1 MLKCNVKY
9 LFILSCL
16 YAHLT
21 THTVVSS
28 VKHRV
33 VWWGCIN
40 VSADR
45 YVTNCQMEDVPLK
58 SRQDFLFDEVSTPF
72 QDNQVA

>member
-1 MLKCNVKY
+1 MECNVQY

-21 THTVVSS
+21 THTVASS

-33 VWWGCIN
+33 VWWGCIDGP
-40 VSADR
+40 ADR
-45 YVTNCQMEDVPLK
+45 YVTNFMADVPRK
-58 SRQDFLFDEVSTPF
+58 SRQDFPRRSRYSSSRQPGGI
-72 QDNQVA
+72 